1 MANNP
6 NAKANLKP
14 FKKGDKRINRDG
26 RPATAASLSA
36 LAKRIGHEVATKKNG
51 EVLTGPDGKPVTV
64 IETILRQWAQN
75 PKQQGDFVDRA
86 YGKVQTND
94 HQDVVTWTP
103 DEWRKE
109 AAARQAEAAK
119 TLATFDDASPDE

>member
-1 MANNP
+1 MANP
-6 NAKANLKP
+6 QNLKP
-14 FKKGDKRINRDG
+14 FTKGDKRINRDG
-26 RPATAASLSA
+26 RPKNSGDLTA

-51 EVLTGPDGKPVTV
+51 EVLTGPDGRPVTV

-75 PKQQGDFVDRA
+75 PRQQGDFVDRA
-86 YGKVQTND
+86 YGKVPQA
-94 HQDVVTWTP
+94 HEPQEVITWTP

-119 TLATFDDASPDE
+119 TLATFDDETPDE

>member
-1 MANNP
+1 MANDH
-6 NAKANLKP
+6 NLKP
-14 FKKGDKRINRDG
+14 FTKNDKRINRDG

-75 PKQQGDFVDRA
+75 PRQQGDFVDRA
-86 YGKVQTND
+86 YGKVPQSQEHTGKD
-94 HQDVVTWTP
+94 GGPVIIKVVR
-103 DEWRKE
+103 EG
-109 AAARQAEAAK
+109 
-119 TLATFDDASPDE
+119 DDA

>member
-1 MANNP
+1 MANP
-6 NAKANLKP
+6 QNLKP
-14 FKKGDKRINRDG
+14 FKKNDKRINRDG

-36 LAKRIGHEVATKKNG
+36 LAKRISHEPALKKNG
-51 EVLTGPDGKPVTV
+51 DPVVGQDGKPMTKIEV
-64 IETILRQWAQN
+64 ILASWAQN

-86 YGKVQTND
+86 YGKVPQQ
-94 HQDVVTWTP
+94 HEPQEVITWTP

-119 TLATFDDASPDE
+119 TLATFDDETPDE

>member
-1 MANNP
+1 MAN
-6 NAKANLKP
+6 KASLKP
-14 FKKGDKRINRDG
+14 FTKGDKRINRDG

-51 EVLTGPDGKPVTV
+51 EVLTGPDGRPVTV

-75 PKQQGDFVDRA
+75 PRQQGDFVDRA
-86 YGKVQTND
+86 YGKVPQGAEP
-94 HQDVVTWTP
+94 QDVINWTP

-109 AAARQAEAAK
+109 AAARHNEAMN
-119 TLATFDDASPDE
+119 TLATFDDETPDE

>member
-1 MANNP
+1 MANLTG
-6 NAKANLKP
+6 KGG
-14 FKKGDKRINRDG
+14 FKERKHQINRDG
-26 RPATAASLSA
+26 RPKNSGDLTA

-119 TLATFDDASPDE
+119 TLATFDDETPDE

>member
-1 MANNP
+1 MAN
-6 NAKANLKP
+6 KASLKP
-14 FKKGDKRINRDG
+14 FVKGDKRINRDG

-75 PKQQGDFVDRA
+75 PRQQGDFVDRA
-86 YGKVQTND
+86 YGKVPQQQQHSGEGGGAIEHTIKVIFADNGN
-94 HQDVVTWTP
+94 TP
-103 DEWRKE
+103 PADDN
-109 AAARQAEAAK
+109 AA
-119 TLATFDDASPDE
+119 TGD